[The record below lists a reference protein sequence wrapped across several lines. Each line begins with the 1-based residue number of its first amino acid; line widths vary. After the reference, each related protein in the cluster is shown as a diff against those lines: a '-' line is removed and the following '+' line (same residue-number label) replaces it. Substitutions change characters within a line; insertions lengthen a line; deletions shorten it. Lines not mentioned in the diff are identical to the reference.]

1 MGWFVLGIILLIAGV
16 VGIVLFVKARKTLGA
31 LRTENAKFQADY
43 QQRTGMTPQS
53 NVRQLNKQRTKVL
66 ALGLVGGGFLF
77 LGAFTIVQDSYVIVP
92 ARNVGVVNIL
102 GNANSSLSNGF
113 HPIAPWADVENV
125 DTTNKPLQLN
135 DDGDVA
141 NGCTSVPIRL
151 ASQQIACQDVFVQ
164 WQIDPKGDAN
174 DLWKTYRGSND
185 DLINNLQNNVILPR
199 LKSEMQK
206 AFSTYDPLQVLQG
219 GQLLDTTTLQKPVE
233 DALKGDMPS
242 GVLILDVRFAQI
254 HYSAQTQGKIDSY
267 SQAVA
272 DTKIAVQNEQTAT
285 AQAAANK
292 ILATD
297 PSINSAGVQYQNCL
311 NTIANLASKGQL
323 VQLQNGGFFCAPANS
338 SVIVGNTGK

>member
-1 MGWFVLGIILLIAGV
+1 MGWFVTSLVFLGIAIAV
-16 VGIVLFVKARKTLGA
+16 FVAFLKSRKTFK
-31 LRTENAKFQADY
+31 RTEYTSSRAMGD
-43 QQRTGMTPQS
+43 QRFKM
-53 NVRQLNKQRTKVL
+53 LVL
-66 ALGLVGGGFLF
+66 GILAGACALIG
-77 LGAFTIVQDSYVIVP
+77 FTILVQDSYVIVP

-102 GNANSSLSNGF
+102 GNANSSVSNGF
-113 HPIAPWADVENV
+113 HVIQPWASVENV
-125 DTTNKPLQLN
+125 DTTNKPIQLN

-164 WQIDPKGDAN
+164 WQVDPKGDAN

-219 GQLLDTTTLQKPVE
+219 GQLLDTTTLQRPVE
-233 DALKGDMPS
+233 DALKGDMPN

-254 HYSAQTQGKIDSY
+254 HYSAQTQGKIDSF

-292 ILATD
+292 ILAQD
-297 PSINSAGVQYQNCL
+297 PSSNNPGVQYQNCL
-311 NTIANLASKGQL
+311 NMIANLASKNQLGQL
-323 VQLQNGGFFCAPANS
+323 PQGFSCSTGGS
-338 SVIVGNTGK
+338 STPIIVDSGKK